1 MSKKWNTQ
9 PDQIINVG
17 PLPKGARRQ
26 EVNINPPGG
35 RPAEASSST
44 QVSSA
49 TPHYAAGTSHLVI
62 LVAVGLLLVIIACG
76 VASALTAGAIW

>member
-17 PLPKGARRQ
+17 PLPKGAGRQ

-35 RPAEASSST
+35 RTAEASSST
-44 QVSSA
+44 KVSSA
-49 TPHYAAGTSHLVI
+49 TPHYAGGTAHLVI
-62 LVAVGLLLVIIACG
+62 VLAVAIFLVIIACG